1 MKKRFHELDM
11 ENKKLAHDREEL
23 ARAYKVHK
31 KTSTSSRRYVHISD
45 RLSKY
50 GELFRNNS
58 LVGRGRTRQTVNRL
72 TDYKKLV
79 VS

>member
-31 KTSTSSRRYVHISD
+31 KDKYKTSSRRYVHIGD

-50 GELFRNNS
+50 GELFR
-58 LVGRGRTRQTVNRL
+58 
-72 TDYKKLV
+72 
-79 VS
+79 